1 MKVNGKFN
9 SIDEDLID
17 VILKPIISRML
28 FKVSEGDDRKMKD
41 LLLSNPSLLVR
52 YCGRFSDRESSVSY
66 MVCVPSLKVTF
77 RLWCFKVLRRTD

>member
-1 MKVNGKFN
+1 MVLKDPLEQPDQLETRDPPRMKVNGKFN

-41 LLLSNPSLLVR
+41 LL
-52 YCGRFSDRESSVSY
+52 
-66 MVCVPSLKVTF
+66 
-77 RLWCFKVLRRTD
+77 

>member
-28 FKVSEGDDRKMKD
+28 FKVSEGDEERWKTYFDQTQA
-41 LLLSNPSLLVR
+41 
-52 YCGRFSDRESSVSY
+52 Y
-66 MVCVPSLKVTF
+66 
-77 RLWCFKVLRRTD
+77 

>member
-28 FKVSEGDDRKMKD
+28 FKVSESDDRKMKD
-41 LLLSNPSLLVR
+41 LL
-52 YCGRFSDRESSVSY
+52 
-66 MVCVPSLKVTF
+66 
-77 RLWCFKVLRRTD
+77 

>member
-9 SIDEDLID
+9 SVDEDLIG

-52 YCGRFSDRESSVSY
+52 YCGSFSDRERSVSY
-66 MVCVPSLKVTF
+66 MVCVPSLKATF

>member
-9 SIDEDLID
+9 SVDEDLID

-41 LLLSNPSLLVR
+41 LL
-52 YCGRFSDRESSVSY
+52 
-66 MVCVPSLKVTF
+66 
-77 RLWCFKVLRRTD
+77 